1 MGGKFAP
8 LIQDL
13 RVPTSEGA
21 KVTLNS
27 VWREMD

>member
-1 MGGKFAP
+1 MGGKLAQ

-13 RVPTSEGA
+13 GVPTSKGA
-21 KVTLNS
+21 KLTLNS

>member
-1 MGGKFAP
+1 MSGKFAQ

-13 RVPTSEGA
+13 RVQTSKGA
-21 KVTLNS
+21 KLTLNS

>member
-1 MGGKFAP
+1 MGGKFAQ

-13 RVPTSEGA
+13 RVPTTKGV
-21 KVTLNS
+21 KLTLNS